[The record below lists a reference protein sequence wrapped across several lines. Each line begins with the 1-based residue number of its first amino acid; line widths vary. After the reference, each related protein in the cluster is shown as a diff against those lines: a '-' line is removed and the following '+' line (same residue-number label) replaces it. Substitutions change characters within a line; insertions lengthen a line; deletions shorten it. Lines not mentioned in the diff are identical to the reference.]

1 MKNLKKDLLSI
12 YDLDAKQIL
21 NLTAN
26 AIKLK
31 KSKYSDKLK
40 GKVLG
45 LIFEKPS
52 TRTMVSFATAIAQA
66 GGTPLV
72 LDTQKL
78 QTKRGESVSDT
89 AKVISRY
96 LDGVIIRA
104 FKHEYVQEFAMNSN
118 VPIINAL
125 TDYEHPCQ
133 ILADLMTIIEKFKI
147 KSVKE
152 LGKLK
157 IVFAGDAN
165 NVANSWLALS
175 AVLGLN
181 FTLLGAKKYPP
192 KKEFLI
198 KALDMAK
205 KTKAKILVSNDLN
218 SVTGADVIYTDVWTS
233 MGAEKE
239 EAQRV
244 KALAPYQV
252 NMKLLKKANK
262 NCIVMHCLPAVRD
275 EEISAEVMDLQEKN
289 ILDQAENR
297 LHIQK
302 AILLELVK

>member
-12 YDLDAKQIL
+12 YDLNSKQIL
-21 NLTAN
+21 DLVAS

-104 FKHEYVQEFAMNSN
+104 FKHEYVQEFAINSN
-118 VPIINAL
+118 IPIINAL

-147 KSVKE
+147 KSAKE
-152 LGKLK
+152 LSKLK

-192 KKEFLI
+192 KKNFLI
-198 KALDMAK
+198 KALDTAK
-205 KTKAKILVSNDLN
+205 KTKAIILVSNDLN
-218 SVTGADVIYTDVWTS
+218 SVIGANVIYTDVWTS

-244 KALAPYQV
+244 KALTPYQV
-252 NMKLLKKANK
+252 DMKLLKKASK
-262 NCIVMHCLPAVRD
+262 DCIVMHCLPAVRG
-275 EEISAEVMDLQEKN
+275 EEISAEVMDFQEKN

>member
-104 FKHEYVQEFAMNSN
+104 FKHEYVKEFAINSN
-118 VPIINAL
+118 IPIINAL
-125 TDYEHPCQ
+125 TDSEHPCQ

-152 LGKLK
+152 LSKLK

-198 KALDMAK
+198 KALNMAK

-218 SVTGADVIYTDVWTS
+218 SVIGADVIYTDVWTS

-252 NMKLLKKANK
+252 DMNLLKKANK
-262 NCIVMHCLPAVRD
+262 NCIVMHCLPAVRG
-275 EEISAEVMDLQEKN
+275 EEISAEVMDFQEKN

>member
-118 VPIINAL
+118 IPIINAL